1 MSYTRGLA
9 VAHLGSLAISDKDL
23 NSDLH
28 ASAAYRANLA
38 KVMIGRAVESLA
50 HEMKD
55 NAWAL
60 KSSALLEAD
69 RVMGKVRTALV
80 ANAVITGIST
90 GVLVLGA
97 LKIARS
103 RGFQ

>member
-23 NSDLH
+23 K
-28 ASAAYRANLA
+28 R
-38 KVMIGRAVESLA
+38 IESLA